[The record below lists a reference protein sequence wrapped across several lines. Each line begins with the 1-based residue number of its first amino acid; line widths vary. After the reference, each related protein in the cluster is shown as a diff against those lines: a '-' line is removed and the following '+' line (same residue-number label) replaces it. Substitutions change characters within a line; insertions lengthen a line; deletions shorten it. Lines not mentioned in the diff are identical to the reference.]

1 MSKFLVYIIIGLS
14 VLSLA
19 LGIFVYTE
27 HTNRVKAE
35 QQVATLTLTTQ
46 NLQDY
51 MKQKDKAYNDL
62 NKKYQELKGKKPN
75 DLCGDSPVSEEIL
88 EWLRNR

>member
-1 MSKFLVYIIIGLS
+1 
-14 VLSLA
+14 
-19 LGIFVYTE
+19 
-27 HTNRVKAE
+27 
-35 QQVATLTLTTQ
+35 
-46 NLQDY
+46 

-62 NKKYQELKGKKPN
+62 TKKYQELKGKKPN